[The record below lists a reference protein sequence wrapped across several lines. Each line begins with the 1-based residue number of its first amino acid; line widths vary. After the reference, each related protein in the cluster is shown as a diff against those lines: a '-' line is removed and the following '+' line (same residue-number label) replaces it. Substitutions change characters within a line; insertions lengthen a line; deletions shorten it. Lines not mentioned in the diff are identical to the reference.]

1 MSREINEAV
10 LSIGEG
16 CTSHLGVAPSLL
28 VAAVPEFLGGLAV
41 ALVTAL
47 AAWGLRRRRARRA
60 IPVAAEGEPC

>member
-1 MSREINEAV
+1 MSTEINEAV
-10 LSIGEG
+10 QAIGEG
-16 CTSHLGVAPSLL
+16 CAGHLGGVPELL

-60 IPVAAEGEPC
+60 VPVAAERESG